1 MKKKLLIPKM
11 ITDFQKYLY
20 AGNHRFTISVE
31 IIKNIDKE
39 KYSFDKNST
48 EKKTTDKSPRK
59 KATFSGAGQ

>member
-1 MKKKLLIPKM
+1 M

-20 AGNHRFTISVE
+20 AGNHRFTVSVE

-48 EKKTTDKSPRK
+48 EKKATDKSPRK

>member
-1 MKKKLLIPKM
+1 MPE
-11 ITDFQKYLY
+11 ITV
-20 AGNHRFTISVE
+20 SVE

-48 EKKTTDKSPRK
+48 EKKATDKSPRK